1 MKHHDTE
8 AKEPSPNELAR
19 KLFFMT
25 VAGVILYG
33 LAVVIFVR

>member
-1 MKHHDTE
+1 MKHHDTQT
-8 AKEPSPNELAR
+8 KEPSPYELAR

-25 VAGVILYG
+25 AAGVLLYG